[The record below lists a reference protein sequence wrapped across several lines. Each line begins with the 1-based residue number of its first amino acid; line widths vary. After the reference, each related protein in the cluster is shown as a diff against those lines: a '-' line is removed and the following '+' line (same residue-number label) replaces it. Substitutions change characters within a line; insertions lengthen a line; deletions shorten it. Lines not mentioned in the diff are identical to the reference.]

1 MAWRIG
7 LDNDLS
13 AFTRAPR
20 SPRNLRDKLERAL
33 VTSVI
38 GKIQAEIG
46 VQNPDKSYVLEIV
59 SFCNH
64 LRADKHVRFAL

>member
-1 MAWRIG
+1 MARRIG

-13 AFTRAPR
+13 AFARAPCA
-20 SPRNLRDKLERAL
+20 PRNLRDKLERAL

-46 VQNPDKSYVLEIV
+46 VQNPDKGYVLKIV